1 MFPLKW
7 RVDEG
12 VCLVRQKL
20 CLESHVWQLQYSQVI
35 FNISGKM
42 EGLAIY
48 MLILIFL
55 YYDIKCLIN
64 FYFTYEWV

>member
-42 EGLAIY
+42 EGLAI
-48 MLILIFL
+48 FL